1 MKHQVNLQVTGH
13 GGIPGQPFGE
23 NLLLPGVPQTR
34 VRTHDAG
41 GVCRGAGG
49 EAAHGGEADVS
60 QLRAQYRLR
69 PADALQLA
77 TALLG
82 GATLFVTND
91 RDLTR
96 VTPILPVLVLEDLD
110 TTSS

>member
-13 GGIPGQPFGE
+13 GGIPGQP
-23 NLLLPGVPQTR
+23 
-34 VRTHDAG
+34 
-41 GVCRGAGG
+41 
-49 EAAHGGEADVS
+49 
-60 QLRAQYRLR
+60 LR

-96 VTPILPVLVLEDLD
+96 VTPVLPVLVLEDLD
-110 TTSS
+110 TTSP

>member
-1 MKHQVNLQVTGH
+1 VTPGIAHQT
-13 GGIPGQPFGE
+13 
-23 NLLLPGVPQTR
+23 
-34 VRTHDAG
+34 A
-41 GVCRGAGG
+41 
-49 EAAHGGEADVS
+49 

-96 VTPILPVLVLEDLD
+96 VTPILPVLALEDLD
-110 TTSS
+110 TTSP